1 MFKRKV
7 KIIASIFLACIMMIS
22 VCSISV
28 FARGESASDP
38 VTYQTRGVETYV
50 ERSDD
55 EKHTTAYY
63 IDYLNKTVYIVST
76 DRAIGSDNPVSSE
89 PLYDDGNDNA
99 HFNLTN
105 GKTVYIKY
113 LSHKL
118 Y

>member
-22 VCSISV
+22 VCSVSV

-38 VTYQTRGVETYV
+38 VTYDTRGVENYIEHDGNDTIVYV
-50 ERSDD
+50 F
-55 EKHTTAYY
+55 
-63 IDYLNKTVYIVST
+63 DYLNKTVYVYSSKYAYNNNFIK
-76 DRAIGSDNPVSSE
+76 SE
-89 PLYDDGNDNA
+89 PLYDDGNDIV
-99 HFNLTN
+99 HFQSLN
-105 GKTVYIKY
+105 GKNVYIKY